1 MPTAGFRQGFS
12 LRCSA
17 RTPDQLP
24 GENGLPAR
32 HDLVEDAR
40 LIGLLCW
47 VRVMLVA
54 NMIDRAATR
63 AWASRPGNSGAR
75 SATSCCWVSLANSV
89 MCFSSG
95 TVGVIRSVI
104 GASPSRMPVSTAR
117 HMPMN
122 AFATSRIYTSLT
134 STTSQP
140 RTFERPKRKL
150 NAVIPVLVPWREV
163 DGRCML
169 WPRTPG
175 SLAVSERRAP

>member
-40 LIGLLCW
+40 LIGLLC
-47 VRVMLVA
+47 RVLRHA
-54 NMIDRAATR
+54 GGEHDRQSGDQG
-63 AWASRPGNSGAR
+63 WASRPGNSGAR
-75 SATSCCWVSLANSV
+75 SATSCCRYSLANSV
-89 MCFSSG
+89 MRFSSG
-95 TVGVIRSVI
+95 AVSVIRSVI

-117 HMPMN
+117 HVPMN
-122 AFATSRIYTSLT
+122 AFATSQIYTSLT

-150 NAVIPVLVPWREV
+150 NAVIPVYSAR
-163 DGRCML
+163 GRWAL
-169 WPRTPG
+169 HALASQSSG